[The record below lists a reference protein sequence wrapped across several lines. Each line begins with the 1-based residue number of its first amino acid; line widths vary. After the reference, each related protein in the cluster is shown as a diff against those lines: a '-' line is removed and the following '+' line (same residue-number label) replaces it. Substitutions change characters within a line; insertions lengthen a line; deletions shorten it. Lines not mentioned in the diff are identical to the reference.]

1 MLSANQ
7 SRPGVPEGESYL
19 RTARSLN
26 DDWKKLCDRYLP
38 IAPEKSIWRFSRFGG
53 PEDQEQG
60 WKIHIAATVLSAN
73 KMLGC
78 VAPMLAEAGYM
89 FKGPAS
95 LQGLARINSGL
106 YYGFSQVGTRL
117 PVHRKS
123 AEDAVHLAESLRA
136 LTLNLAGP
144 AMH

>member
-1 MLSANQ
+1 MLSTNQ
-7 SRPGVPEGESYL
+7 SKPGVPEGDAYL
-19 RTARSLN
+19 RTAQSLN

-95 LQGLARINSGL
+95 LQELARINSGL
-106 YYGFSQVGTRL
+106 YYGFSQVGKCLTVY
-117 PVHRKS
+117 PKS
-123 AEDAVHLAESLRA
+123 SEDAVQLAARLR
-136 LTLNLAGP
+136 T
-144 AMH
+144 